1 MPGLT
6 TGNSGSMKGL
16 TVFVSDI
23 RNCPNKEAENQRVE
37 KELAKIRTKF
47 ASPKGLKG
55 YDKKKYVWKLIYA
68 YMLGYEIDFGHIQ
81 AVNLCS
87 STKYSEKNAGYI
99 ACSLL
104 LQENYDV
111 LRLIVNACKA
121 DIASNNEHVQAL
133 ALNCIANTGG
143 SEFAENLYR
152 DVSGLL
158 SKNHGASLYVQRKA
172 CMCLLRF
179 YREVDSPEDLMPAE
193 EWSHKIGDILSNEKD
208 IGMLTATAGL
218 LGGILES
225 GATPP
230 TSWAPVIPGIVVAL
244 SAVVTGECPSH
255 YVYYKVPA
263 PWLQAKLFRCLQ
275 FFPVMTCF
283 DDAIIY
289 RLNEILGRVLGKAVM
304 EVQEQSIPKA
314 SSKKGGLKKSRASN
328 RADAERVNRSN
339 AENGVLFETTNLIIH
354 LGDECSMDNRRT
366 CVQLLGGFIS
376 SKEANIRYL
385 GMDAMARLATA
396 VSTSMASKG
405 KGPHLD
411 WVHQLNLFDKYKTV
425 IVRQLH
431 ENDPSIQRQALNLLY
446 AICNPS
452 NWQVIVDELLEALA
466 STSGPRPAPSS
477 IDKFRESEPS
487 AAAGIHEELILK
499 IAILAEV
506 NAPDPTWYVDVVFK
520 MLEYSP
526 ESVSQDVWFRVV
538 QVVTGF
544 VNSDVDD
551 DTLDIVQQ
559 YAAEKGMEA
568 CKSSSYP
575 HETLVKLAAYL
586 MGEFGHFL
594 VNAGKTTPLEI
605 VRLLQKHM
613 GRVSAET
620 KCIIM
625 MCYAKLLNANP
636 EDKELKDEVLLI
648 FEDYQDSLDCGLQQR
663 ACELSRLFTIGG
675 DSMVETT
682 LAMMPAYPI
691 EAQENNPLKQ
701 RIKTQGKTRATTRKQ
716 LEEAAAAEGGVY
728 QQGDVKQEEG
738 LLSNNASGQ
747 NLNVVGGAAA
757 AAPVVAVAGPSGPA
771 PPSEGSV
778 SSSDSE
784 EESDDEEG
792 ERPTPPGVLWK
803 QLCVSDQGSFFQS
816 NSLHINMKAEYGH
829 GIGRLALQ
837 FINKGE
843 DVTISNIKTQVPA
856 DPSDGFRVRST
867 PLKPDTLEPA
877 QQAIEY
883 IRVECLRPFLQPPRF
898 LVTFNV
904 NGRDTKQLPM
914 TLPCVLT
921 KFIAPAAISAQQ
933 FLQFWQDMQS
943 GGREAMV
950 TSQAKVPYTQYE
962 GYVSKAFNFHIISLP
977 DAMANGAGGRVHT
990 IAAAGTLLTQTPQP
1004 GQSGP
1009 NARHVAIACMLR
1021 IDTDLSKK
1029 PNLVRITARTANPQV
1044 SRALASII
1052 ASHLLEPSSRRQQQ
1066 QQAGQ

>member
-1 MPGLT
+1 MSRYIQFTLYAHAAHRQQWLNEGPHCLRIGHKAIAAHRC
-6 TGNSGSMKGL
+6 G
-16 TVFVSDI
+16 V
-23 RNCPNKEAENQRVE
+23 NCSNKEAENQRVE

-47 ASPKGLKG
+47 ASSKALKG

-68 YMLGYEIDFGHIQ
+68 YMLGYDIDFGHIQ

-111 LRLIVNACKA
+111 LRLIINACKA

-152 DVSGLL
+152 DIAGLL
-158 SKNHGASLYVQRKA
+158 SKNSSATLYIQRKA

-179 YREVDSPEDLMPAE
+179 YREVDSPEDFMTAE

-208 IGMLTATAGL
+208 IGMLTAVTGL

-230 TSWAPVIPGIVVAL
+230 ISWTPVISGIVVAL
-244 SAVVTGECPSH
+244 SAIVTGECPSH

-263 PWLQAKLFRCLQ
+263 PWLQAKLLRCLQ

-283 DDAIIY
+283 DDGIIY
-289 RLNEILGRVLGKAVM
+289 RLNEILGRV
-304 EVQEQSIPKA
+304 
-314 SSKKGGLKKSRASN
+314 RAYLSPIS
-328 RADAERVNRSN
+328 ADAERVNRCN
-339 AENGVLFETTNLIIH
+339 AENGILFETTNLIIH

-376 SKEANIRYL
+376 SREANIRYL

-396 VSTSMASKG
+396 ASISMATKG

-411 WVHQLNLFDKYKTV
+411 WVHQLNLYKTV
-425 IVRQLH
+425 IVKQLH

-477 IDKFRESEPS
+477 IDKYRESEPS

-544 VNSDVDD
+544 DNSDVDD

-568 CKSSSYP
+568 CQSASYP

-594 VNAGKTTPLEI
+594 VNAGKATPLDI
-605 VRLLQKHM
+605 VQLLRKHM
-613 GRVSAET
+613 NRSSAET

-636 EDKELKDEVLLI
+636 ENKELKDEVLLI

-663 ACELSRLFTIGG
+663 ACELSRLFTLGG

-682 LAMMPAYPI
+682 LAMMPPYPI

-728 QQGDVKQEEG
+728 QQGDVKQDEG
-738 LLSNNASGQ
+738 LLSTNTSGQ
-747 NLNVVGGAAA
+747 GLNVVSGAVATTTNN
-757 AAPVVAVAGPSGPA
+757 AAPVVASGPA
-771 PPSEGSV
+771 PPSEGSD
-778 SSSDSE
+778 SDDN
-784 EESDDEEG
+784 EESDDSEDDAG

-803 QLCVSDQGSFFQS
+803 QLCISDQGSFFQS

-843 DVTISNIKTQVPA
+843 DITISNIKTQVPTG
-856 DPSDGFRVRST
+856 PSDGFRVRT
-867 PLKPDTLEPA
+867 TALKPGTLEPA

-883 IRVECLRPFLQPPRF
+883 IQVECLRPFLQPPRF
-898 LVTFNV
+898 LVTFDV
-904 NGRDTKQLPM
+904 NGEDTKQLPM

-921 KFIAPAAISAQQ
+921 KFIAPAAITAQQ

-950 TSQAKVPYTQYE
+950 TSQAKVPHTQYE

-977 DAMANGAGGRVHT
+977 EAMANGAGGRVHT
-990 IAAAGTLLTQTPQP
+990 IAAAGTLLTRTPQP

-1009 NARHVAIACMLR
+1009 NARNVAVACMLR
-1021 IDTDLSKK
+1021 VDTDLSKQ
-1029 PNLVRITARTANPQV
+1029 PNLVRITARTAHPQV

-1052 ASHLLEPSSRRQQQ
+1052 ASHLLEPSSRQQQ
-1066 QQAGQ
+1066 